1 MSLLDIDV
9 NNHDVLL
16 NTLAEI
22 FLDRKV
28 MPESGWRKNKQKYK
42 FKLDFKYDINRI
54 KKPELYYIYY
64 DYETF
69 KPGTIYDNEGR
80 LTVVFYIFKKY
91 DYEREIH
98 RMLDSYNQLTLKK
111 VYESIR

>member
-1 MSLLDIDV
+1 MSLLDIDI
-9 NNHDVLL
+9 NNHDILL

-28 MPESGWRKNKQKYK
+28 MPGSGWCKNKQEFN

-64 DYETF
+64 DFETF
-69 KPGTIYDNEGR
+69 KPGTIYDDEGR

-91 DYEREIH
+91 DYERENY